1 MADGVMEEN
10 KDALAEGGSKRFYLF
25 FFAESDCERTAA
37 AKDVLCTVINSRPSV
52 IYGPTT
58 AVL

>member
-1 MADGVMEEN
+1 MDRRR
-10 KDALAEGGSKRFYLF
+10 EGASV
-25 FFAESDCERTAA
+25 FAESDCERTAVA
-37 AKDVLCTVINSRPSV
+37 EDVLCTVINSRPNV